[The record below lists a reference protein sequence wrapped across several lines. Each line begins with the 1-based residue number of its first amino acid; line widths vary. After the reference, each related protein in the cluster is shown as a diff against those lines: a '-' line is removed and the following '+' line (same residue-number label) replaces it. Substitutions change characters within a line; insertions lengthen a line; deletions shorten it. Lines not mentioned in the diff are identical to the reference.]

1 VQRLKT
7 RAQFQTV
14 MQAGG
19 IVSRSAHF
27 ALHRCAA
34 QHLAPVPRREADG
47 PEAADQRDAAAPATV
62 WIGALLP
69 KRWARRAVTR
79 NALRRQIYSVAAEF
93 EPRLAQA
100 AHLVR
105 LRAGFDRARFVSAS
119 SEALRRAVR
128 GELQQ
133 LFAGAAGPAAAP
145 AAAGSAS

>member
-27 ALHRCAA
+27 VLHRCAA
-34 QHLAPVPRREADG
+34 QHLAHAPRRGAV
-47 PEAADQRDAAAPATV
+47 PEALPVDAAAVAATA

-79 NALRRQIYSVAAEF
+79 NALRRQIYSVAAQF
-93 EPRLAQA
+93 EPRLPAA

-105 LRAGFDRARFVSAS
+105 LRAGFDPHLFVSAA
-119 SEALRRAVR
+119 SEPLRRAVR
-128 GELQQ
+128 GELLQ
-133 LFAGAAGPAAAP
+133 LFAGAAASPAAP
-145 AAAGSAS
+145 EAAR